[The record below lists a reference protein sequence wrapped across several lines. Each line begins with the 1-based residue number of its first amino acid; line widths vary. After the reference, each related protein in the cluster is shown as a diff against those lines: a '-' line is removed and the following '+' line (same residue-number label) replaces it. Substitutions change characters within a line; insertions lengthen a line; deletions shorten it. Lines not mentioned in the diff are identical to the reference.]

1 MMKKRAIAIAVSV
14 MMSGGAYAE
23 SLLISDRGY
32 AATMLPTKD
41 RPTPDFEQETG
52 KRIDNSRVD
61 FHGMPAPSERQG
73 PTSYPLPS
81 GISSSA
87 LERMRAAAANVPQV
101 EPQVFSRLV
110 EDNGAARFE
119 SGKADL
125 TSSSMAELEQLA
137 GQLQGKQNVRI
148 DIAGHTDSQRLS
160 LNAKK
165 IFVDNQGL
173 SEARSLAVAAFL
185 KQKLGLEDSQF
196 SIRGYGESQ
205 PVASNDNP
213 AGMAQNR
220 RVIIRVWFDEQ
231 EIIPAA
237 PVAVAPPV
245 RSACEATTVAKPGA
259 PFRISIDG
267 EPVSLEDGPL
277 EADRQR
283 CTDVALEKADIQ
295 VRYDNLAT
303 LPQMNVWNTT
313 RGVVRGDEAQFR
325 TWANYLPWIKRAE
338 IRVFMPGQQPQ
349 EKPLA
354 VLPVDWNGVT
364 KWQAKVEGTGQV
376 MYLLRV
382 YDAQERYDETVMKP
396 LEILS
401 HATPRIESDL
411 QPGKEELIGYGEN
424 SLSLRNIPVK
434 GGTVTVN
441 GRFIQPGQRIE
452 TLGLNVPVDANG
464 RFAIKQIMPPGPNS
478 VEVKLVE
485 ADGEFTSF
493 RRNLNIAD
501 DDWFYIAVG
510 DITAGKNNVRGP
522 AQLVTGDTQHYDGS
536 SHIDG
541 RGAFYVKG
549 KVKGE
554 YLLTAAADTREQPL
568 EHLFSNFSSKDP
580 RYLLR
585 NINPDLYYPV
595 YGDDS
600 TTVDDAPTQG
610 KFYVKLARGDS
621 HVMWGNF
628 KTSWSGTELLQYS
641 RGLYGANAK
650 YRSDSTTKYGEKA
663 TTVDAF
669 AADPGTLGAR
679 DEFRGTGGSLYYLR
693 NQALTMGS
701 ERVWVE
707 VRDRDSGLVIE
718 RKLLTP
724 AQDYEIN
731 YLQGR
736 IVLNEALSSTGAAP
750 SMIST
755 AAINGNE
762 LYLVAN
768 YEYVPGLTRVDN
780 FSTGGRVSHWVN
792 DYLQIGITGFKQGQ
806 GLLEQ
811 KLNGLDATV
820 RYTPGT
826 FIKLEAAHSEG
837 AGAGAQTS
845 LDGGFAFN
853 GLTTSGEPA
862 KAYRVEA
869 SVDFADVTD
878 KAKGKVTA
886 YMQNRERGFSGPG
899 QITTTGEAVE
909 QHGFKANVQVSDNTF
924 VDAKGD
930 VRKADTIDSTAVE
943 VGVRQ
948 QLNSEWQAGVAVRQD
963 DRNVHVTN
971 ASSVLSRNGNRTDV
985 QVRMDYT
992 PVDHDAEVEDGQ
1004 PLPKKDW
1011 AAYGYVQ
1018 GTVARDGE
1026 REDNNRAGMGMSWRV
1041 NDRLKLIA
1049 EGSQGNLGPGVKIGA
1064 DYRLSDRS
1072 NAYTNYLVENERPD
1086 NAWRG
1091 RQGSWVTGSSY
1102 RVSDEVRVFGETRT
1116 MDGSGVQSLVNAFG
1130 LDYAANDFWN
1140 FGVKGEA
1147 GKVSHPLSGD
1157 IKRKAVS
1164 FSVAYKRDNTKYS
1177 GNLEFRDETSNV
1189 TGDRDTWLI
1198 RNTFGHQATPEWRL
1212 LGKLNW
1218 SVSNNSRGAFYDGDY
1233 HEIVTGAAYRP
1244 IDNDRWNTLFKYT
1257 NFYNLPSPGQVS
1269 PSGFTADYA
1278 QRSQVLSVDTIYDVK
1293 PWLSLGAK
1301 YAFRIGELK
1310 DSKVDGQWFSSRA
1323 DLMILRADW
1332 HFVKEWDA
1340 VVELRNLRATE
1351 AKDSRAG
1358 ALLAVYR
1365 HMAEGVKA
1373 GVGYN
1378 FTNYSDDL
1386 TNLSYRSRGF
1396 FINVIGTM

>member
-1 MMKKRAIAIAVSV
+1 MKRRAIAIAIT
-14 MMSGGAYAE
+14 MMVNGAQAE
-23 SLLISDRGY
+23 
-32 AATMLPTKD
+32 
-41 RPTPDFEQETG
+41 PDFKHETG
-52 KRIDNSRVD
+52 KRLDNARVD
-61 FHGMPAPSERQG
+61 QHGLPAPAEMQG
-73 PTSYPLPS
+73 PVSYPLPS

-87 LERMRAAAANVPQV
+87 LARMKAAAMQVPAA
-101 EPQVFSRLV
+101 EPQIFTRLV
-110 EDNGAARFE
+110 EDSGAARFS

-125 TSSSMAELEQLA
+125 TADSINDLQALSA
-137 GQLQGKQNVRI
+137 QLQGKKGIRI
-148 DIAGHTDSQRLS
+148 DIAGHTDNQRLS
-160 LNAKK
+160 PNAKRL
-165 IFVDNQGL
+165 FRDNQGL
-173 SEARSLAVAAFL
+173 SEARSLAVAAYL
-185 KQKLGLEDSQF
+185 KQALQLDDSQL
-196 SIRGYGESQ
+196 SLRGYGESQ
-205 PVASNDNP
+205 PVASNDTA
-213 AGMAQNR
+213 AGMASNR
-220 RVIIRVWFDEQ
+220 RVIIKVWFDEQ

-237 PVAVAPPV
+237 PVAVVAPP
-245 RSACEATTVAKPGA
+245 RAACEAISTAPSNAQSGAKTGKHAGA

-267 EPVSLEDGPL
+267 EPVDLNDGPL
-277 EADRQR
+277 EADLQR

-295 VRYDNLAT
+295 VRYDNLST
-303 LPQMNVWNTT
+303 LPQMNAWLHQPALS
-313 RGVVRGDEAQFR
+313 RGEEAQFR
-325 TWANYLPWIKRAE
+325 AWANYLPWISKAE
-338 IRVFMPGQQPQ
+338 IRIFAPGQMPQ

-354 VLPVDWNGVT
+354 VVPVDWNGAS
-364 KWQAKVEGTGQV
+364 KWQVSAPEGLSQV

-382 YDAQERYDETVMKP
+382 YDPQGRFDESVMKP
-396 LEILS
+396 LEIIAS
-401 HATPRIESDL
+401 NTPRISSDL
-411 QPGKEELIGYGEN
+411 QPGKELLTGYGEN

-441 GRFIQPGQRIE
+441 GSHLQPGQRIE
-452 TLGLNVPVDANG
+452 TLGLQVPVDTQG

-478 VEVKLVE
+478 VEVKLIE
-485 ADGEFTSF
+485 SDGEFTSF

-501 DDWFYIAVG
+501 NDWFYIAIG

-522 AQLVTGDTQHYDGS
+522 ATLVTGDDQHYDGS
-536 SHIDG
+536 GFVDG

-549 KVKGE
+549 KVKGDW
-554 YLLTAAADTREQPL
+554 LLTAAADTREQPL

-650 YRSDSTTKYGEKA
+650 YRSENTTRFGEK
-663 TTVDAF
+663 TTQVDAF
-669 AADPGTLGAR
+669 AADPGTLGSR

-693 NQALTMGS
+693 HQALTMGS
-701 ERVWVE
+701 ERIWVE

-718 RKLLTP
+718 RKLLAP

-736 IVLNEALSSTGAAP
+736 ITLREALNSTGAAP

-755 AAINGNE
+755 ASINGSE
-762 LYLVAN
+762 IYLVTT
-768 YEYVPGLTRVDN
+768 YEYVPGLSKVDN
-780 FSTGGRVSHWVN
+780 FSTGGRATHWVN
-792 DYLQIGITGFKQGQ
+792 DYLQIGVTGYKQGDGMLKQ
-806 GLLEQ
+806 TLQ
-811 KLNGLDATV
+811 GLDATI

-826 FIKLEAAHSEG
+826 FIKLEAARSDG
-837 AGAGAQTS
+837 AGDGAQTS

-853 GLTTSGEPA
+853 GMTTTGEA
-862 KAYRVEA
+862 ANAYRIESA
-869 SVDFADVTD
+869 LDLADVSD
-878 KAKGKVTA
+878 NMKGKVTA
-886 YMQNRERGFSGPG
+886 YVQNRDRGYSGPG
-899 QITTTGEAVE
+899 QIAVSGEE
-909 QHGFKANVQVSDNTF
+909 IKQHGLKANVQVAPNTIL
-924 VDAKGD
+924 DAKAD
-930 VRKADTIDSTAVE
+930 VRRADTLDSQAVE

-948 QLNSEWQAGVAVRQD
+948 QLDPQWQAGVAVRQD
-963 DRNVHVTN
+963 ERDVHIPN
-971 ASSVLSRNGNRTDV
+971 ASSLLSQTGNRTDV

-992 PVDHDAEVEDGQ
+992 PLQDASELEPGQ
-1004 PLPKKDW
+1004 QPGKKDW
-1011 AAYGYVQ
+1011 NAYGYVQ
-1018 GTVARDGE
+1018 GTVARDGT
-1026 REDNNRAGMGMSWRV
+1026 RDDNNRAGLGMSYRV
-1041 NDRLKLIA
+1041 NDRLRLVA
-1049 EGSQGNLGPGVKIGA
+1049 EGSQGNLGPGVKLGA
-1064 DYRLSDRS
+1064 DYRISDRS
-1072 NAYTNYLVENERPD
+1072 NAYSNYLVENERPD

-1091 RQGSWVTGSSY
+1091 RQGSWVTGTSY
-1102 RVSDEVRVFGETRT
+1102 RVTDEMRVFGETRT
-1116 MDGSGVQSLVNAFG
+1116 VDGSGVQSLINAFG

-1147 GKVSHPLSGD
+1147 GKVSNPLSGD
-1157 IKRKAVS
+1157 LKRKAVS
-1164 FSVAYKRDNTKYS
+1164 FALAYKRDNTKYS
-1177 GNLEFRDETSNV
+1177 GNIEFRDEQSNLY
-1189 TGDRDTWLI
+1189 GDRDTWLI
-1198 RNTFGHQATPEWRL
+1198 RNTLGYQATPEWRL

-1218 SVSNNSRGAFYDGDY
+1218 SVSSNSRGAFYDGDY

-1244 IDNDRWNTLFKYT
+1244 INNDRWNTLFKYT
-1257 NFYNLPSPGQVS
+1257 NFYNLPSPGQLS

-1340 VVELRNLRATE
+1340 VLELRNLRATE
-1351 AKDSRAG
+1351 AQDSRAG
-1358 ALLAVYR
+1358 VLMAIYR

-1396 FINVIGTM
+1396 FVNVIGTM